1 MIREELELV
10 LLRLGVEAR
19 NKILLLGVIRGAPEK
34 QTTTDNV
41 GTARFEETPRFGI
54 IDSEHFPRFW
64 IVPGVVA
71 EKVVGEESHR

>member
-1 MIREELELV
+1 LIREELELV

-19 NKILLLGVIRGAPEK
+19 NKILLLGIIRGAPEK

-41 GTARFEETPRFGI
+41 GTARFEETPRFSI
-54 IDSEHFPRFW
+54 IDSEQFPRFW

-71 EKVVGEESHR
+71 GDVVREESHR